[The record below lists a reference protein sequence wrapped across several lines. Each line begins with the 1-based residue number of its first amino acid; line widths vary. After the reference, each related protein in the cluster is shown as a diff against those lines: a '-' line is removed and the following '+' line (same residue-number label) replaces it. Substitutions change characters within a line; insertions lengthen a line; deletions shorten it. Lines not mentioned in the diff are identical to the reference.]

1 MKLIDLEFLT
11 ELSDEELALQS
22 VAGGNCDPYYD
33 PYGSNLSDPSLSDS
47 SSSTSVFDLAAFYT
61 DPSLVIAQYNNA
73 TDPYGSSGFDY

>member
-11 ELSDEELALQS
+11 ELSDEELALQA
-22 VAGGNCDPYYD
+22 VAGGNCDPYASD
-33 PYGSNLSDPSLSDS
+33 LSDPSLSDS